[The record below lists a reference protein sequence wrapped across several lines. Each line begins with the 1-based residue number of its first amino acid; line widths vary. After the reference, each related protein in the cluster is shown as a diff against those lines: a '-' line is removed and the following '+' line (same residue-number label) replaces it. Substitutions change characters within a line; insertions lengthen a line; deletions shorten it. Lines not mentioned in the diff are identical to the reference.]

1 MCELEFQGL
10 ASKMFGLLLLLLA
23 EAGTV
28 AAEIAAVAAEL
39 EARILLQLVASKNAS
54 IRAKILSC
62 SLFHFPSSSG

>member
-1 MCELEFQGL
+1 M
-10 ASKMFGLLLLLLA
+10 
-23 EAGTV
+23 

-54 IRAKILSC
+54 MRAKILAC